1 MKPRAN
7 GSSLRDHHHSS
18 RERAGDAPV
27 GAWRT
32 WLVGAALTVGGLAL
46 VTRGVYLQVIEQ
58 DFLLRQGD
66 ARYLRDVKLS
76 ANRGMVL
83 DRNGEPL
90 AVSTP
95 VDTVWA
101 DPRKL
106 AQRPQDFARLAQA
119 LDRDPQWLA
128 RRVTSNLDRE
138 FIYLVRH
145 MRPADAAKVRA
156 LGIPGVDT
164 LREYRRYYPAG
175 EVTGHLLGFTNVD
188 DVGQEGVEL
197 AFDQWLGGD
206 PGVKRVMRDREGR
219 TLEDI
224 ERIKAPRPGEDLRTS
239 IDLRVQYLAYRE
251 LKSAVQENKARGGS
265 VVVLDVG
272 TGEVLAMVNQPAFNP
287 NDREQYLP
295 SRYRNRATNDFFE
308 PGSSIKPFVVAAAMT
323 TGRYH
328 GDTLIDTNPG
338 AIRVGIKTIRDKHNL
353 GTVDLQTVLAKS
365 SNVGLVKLALAMKP
379 QEMWATLHD
388 FGFGSVT
395 GSGFP
400 GESAGI
406 LAGPQQWR
414 PISQAT
420 MSYGYGLSV
429 TPLQLTQAYAV
440 LGAAGV
446 RRPVTLR
453 RVETP
458 PEGERVLDEAVARE
472 LLGIMEAVVGETG
485 TARRAS
491 VVGYRVAGKTGTAW
505 KAAEGG
511 YNATRYM
518 AVFGGVV
525 PASQPRLAC
534 LVVIDEPSAGRFY
547 GGEVAAPV
555 FAAVMSGALRL
566 LAVPPDDLQ
575 RVPATTLVRAEDPW

>member
-1 MKPRAN
+1 MK
-7 GSSLRDHHHSS
+7 GSSLRDHHHS
-18 RERAGDAPV
+18 RESAPAAGP
-27 GAWRT
+27 WRT
-32 WLVGAALTVGGLAL
+32 WFVGALLTLCGIALLA
-46 VTRGVYLQVIEQ
+46 RAVYLQVIDQ
-58 DFLLRQGD
+58 DFLAKQGD
-66 ARYLRDVKLS
+66 ARILRDVKLS

-106 AQRPQDFARLAQA
+106 AQQPQDFARLAKA

-138 FIYLVRH
+138 FVYLVRH
-145 MRPADAAKVRA
+145 MRPADAAKVKA

-197 AFDQWLGGD
+197 AFDEWLGGE
-206 PGVKRVMRDREGR
+206 PGLMRVMRDREGR
-219 TLEDI
+219 TIQEI
-224 ERIKAPRPGEDLRTS
+224 ERIKAPRPGRDLRTS
-239 IDLRVQYLAYRE
+239 IDLRLQYLAYRE
-251 LKSAVQENKARGGS
+251 LKAVVQENDARGGS
-265 VVVLDVG
+265 VVVLDVE

-308 PGSSIKPFVVAAAMT
+308 PGSSIKPFIVAAGMK
-323 TGRYH
+323 TGRFH
-328 GDTLIDTNPG
+328 SDTLVDTGPG
-338 AIRVGIKTIRDKHNL
+338 TFRVGIKTVRDKHNL
-353 GTVDLQTVLAKS
+353 GTIDVKTVLAKS
-365 SNVGLVKLALAMKP
+365 SNVGVVKIALTLKP
-379 QEMWATLHD
+379 QEMWTTLHD
-388 FGFGSVT
+388 LGFGSVT

-406 LAGPQQWR
+406 LTGFEHWR
-414 PISQAT
+414 SIGQAT

-440 LGAAGV
+440 LGAGGV
-446 RRPVTLR
+446 RRPVSLR
-453 RVETP
+453 RLDTA
-458 PEGERVLDEAVARE
+458 PEGEPVIDKAVAAE
-472 LLGIMEAVVGETG
+472 LVRMMEAVVSEEG
-485 TARRAS
+485 TARRAA
-491 VVGYRVAGKTGTAW
+491 VMGYRVSGKTGTAW
-505 KAAEGG
+505 KAADGG
-511 YNATRYM
+511 YNSTKYM

-525 PASQPRLAC
+525 PASKPRLAC
-534 LVVIDEPSAGRFY
+534 VVVIDEPSKGRFY

-555 FAAVMSGALRL
+555 YSAVMSGALRL
-566 LAVPPDDLQ
+566 LAIPPDDLQ
-575 RVPATTLVRAEDPW
+575 RVPATTLVQAQDPW

>member
-1 MKPRAN
+1 MKPTQKRVDDS
-7 GSSLRDHHHSS
+7 GSR
-18 RERAGDAPV
+18 
-27 GAWRT
+27 AWRH
-32 WLVGAALTVGGLAL
+32 WFVLGMLAVCGVALIA
-46 VTRGVYLQVIEQ
+46 RAVYLQVIDQ
-58 DFLLRQGD
+58 DFLEKQGD
-66 ARYLRDVKLS
+66 ARILRTAKLS
-76 ANRGMVL
+76 ANRGMIL

-106 AQRPQDFARLAQA
+106 AQVPQEFPRLARA

-128 RRVTSNLDRE
+128 RRITSSLDRE

-145 MRPADAAKVRA
+145 MRPQDAAKVKA

-188 DVGQEGVEL
+188 DVGQEGLEL
-197 AFDQWLGGD
+197 AFDQWLGGE
-206 PGVKRVMRDREGR
+206 PGEKRVMRDSLGR
-219 TLEDI
+219 TIEDI
-224 ERIKAPRPGEDLRTS
+224 ERIRAPRPGQDLRTS

-251 LKSAVQENKARGGS
+251 LKAAVQANRARSGS
-265 VVVLDVG
+265 VVVIDVT

-287 NDREQYLP
+287 NDREQYAA

-308 PGSSIKPFVVAAAMT
+308 PGSSIKPFVVAAGLES
-323 TGRYH
+323 GRYH
-328 GDTLIDTNPG
+328 ADTLIDTGPG
-338 AIRVGIKTIRDKHNL
+338 MMRVGIKTVKDKHNL
-353 GTVDLQTVLAKS
+353 GTIDVTTVLAKS
-365 SNVGLVKLALAMKP
+365 SNVGVAKIALSLKP
-379 QEMWATLHD
+379 QDMWSAFD
-388 FGFGSVT
+388 QFGFGRVT

-406 LAGPQQWR
+406 LTSPDHWR
-414 PISQAT
+414 AISQAT

-440 LGAAGV
+440 LAAGGI
-446 RRPVTLR
+446 RRPVSLR
-453 RVETP
+453 KLDAAP
-458 PEGERVLDEAVARE
+458 AGERVLDEHVARE
-472 LLGIMEAVVGETG
+472 LVTMMEAVVSDEG
-485 TARRAS
+485 TARRAR
-491 VVGYRVAGKTGTAW
+491 VMGYRVSGKTGTAW
-505 KAAEGG
+505 KASETGG
-511 YNATRYM
+511 YSTHKYM

-525 PASQPRLAC
+525 PATNPRLAAV
-534 LVVIDEPSAGRFY
+534 VVIDEPTSGAYY

-555 FAAVMSGALRL
+555 YSAVMSGALRL

-575 RVPATTLVRAEDPW
+575 RMPATTLVQAQDPW